1 MTLPGQDP
9 LEEHKRATQSELE
22 RAVGQGRLTLEEFA
36 ARADTV
42 WRADSPAELERVLA
56 DLPAPLPP
64 PPVPVVDGPTKVSIN
79 SIFDDV
85 RRSGRFTLRSGTSVS
100 AIFGDAKVDL
110 RQAVISE
117 PVVELSVFSCFGD
130 VVVTAP
136 KGVRVEVAG
145 SVVFGS
151 ERVELS
157 AEPPLPGSPLIRLRA
172 RSIFGDVKVRDQHWT
187 ERVKSWLDRLS

>member
-9 LEEHKRATQSELE
+9 LEDTKRATQTALE
-22 RAVGQGRLTLEEFA
+22 RAVGEGRLTLEEFA

-42 WRADSPAELERVLA
+42 WRADTPAEIASAVA
-56 DLPAPLPP
+56 DLPAP
-64 PPVPVVDGPTKVSIN
+64 VAPVVPATEGAVKVSIS

-85 RRSGRFTLRSGTSVS
+85 RRSGRFTLRSGTKVS
-100 AIFGDAKVDL
+100 AVFGDAKVDL

-117 PVVELSVFSCFGD
+117 PVVELTVFSCFGD
-130 VVVTAP
+130 VVVTVP
-136 KGVRVEVAG
+136 KGVRVEVDG

-157 AEPPLPGSPLIRLRA
+157 AEPPLPGSPLIRLHA

-187 ERVKSWLDRLS
+187 ERVKGWLDRLA

>member
-1 MTLPGQDP
+1 MLPGQDP
-9 LEEHKRATQSELE
+9 LEETKRATQTALE
-22 RAVGQGRLTLEEFA
+22 RAVGEGRLTLEEFT

-42 WRADSPAELERVLA
+42 WRAQDPAEIARAVQ
-56 DLPAPLPP
+56 DLPAPVLPP
-64 PPVPVVDGPTKVSIN
+64 APAAAVAKVSTK

-85 RRSGRFTLRSGTSVS
+85 RRSGRFTLRSGTTIS

-117 PVVELSVFSCFGD
+117 PVVELTVFSCFGD
-130 VVVTAP
+130 VVITLP
-136 KGVRVEVAG
+136 KGINAEVNG

-157 AEPPLPGSPLIRLRA
+157 GEPALPGSPLLRINA
-172 RSIFGDVKVRDQHWT
+172 RSIFGDVKVRDQSLT
-187 ERVKSWLDRLS
+187 ERVKNWLDRLS